1 MTATAEPPVP
11 ATQVAAHPPLTRGEG
26 VASLGR
32 ADGVELLG
40 PVHGSG
46 YRDGAALVRR
56 ADGQMVQLGPL
67 MYALLECADGERD
80 RAALA
85 AAISERVGRKLDE
98 EHVDA
103 LAQKLAVQGLLAGT
117 EHKAP
122 PKRNPLLALR
132 WKVLVTDPVLTRR
145 LTAPFTFLFS
155 RWIMWPVLA
164 GFAAVFW
171 FVLFHKGVAGATAQA
186 FSSPGLLVLVFALAV
201 ASAGFHELGH
211 ASACRYGGATPGGM
225 GMGMYLVWPAFYTD
239 VTDSYRL
246 PKRDRLR
253 VDLGGLYFNAVVADI
268 TMLVWLVWRM
278 DALLLLVALQVL
290 QMVKQ
295 LSPIIRADGYHILSD
310 ATGIPDLY
318 SHMGPTLRKLL
329 PGHWHEPSPITGW
342 ARVFVTA
349 WVLIVVPVLMSL
361 AIGAVLLLPKL
372 ATSSWESG
380 RLIVTNLPH
389 EVSHAQVLD
398 VLASVVRLLA
408 LVLPVAGSVLVSHK
422 IVRTT
427 GGRALAWSRGRP
439 VRRGVVLAGAGVAFA
454 GIAWA
459 WWPSG
464 QYQPVRPTDGGTI
477 GSLVRWVSAPTT
489 LARPSGGEI
498 GFVGPAATTPPQLT
512 PGKHLAV
519 AMVPVGGATKQHPA
533 LFVIR
538 GGHGKPPVAILSTSA
553 PSPSGVPTTGTSA
566 GQSGTSTTTP
576 TNSTP
581 TASTPTTSAP
591 PTGSSS
597 AGAPTDANAFPFALP
612 SAPGPG
618 GTQAVATNT
627 KDGGVVYDVAY
638 ALVTVTG
645 GANVTNTNSA
655 FALAHCKA
663 CTTVAVSFQL
673 VLIVG
678 SSHIIAPIN
687 AAGALNYNCPACMTT
702 ALADQIIV
710 TLKAQPSQQLLDTLT
725 GYLKQLNALPALGAA
740 GTPSAVAAEVGTVQK
755 EIDSAL
761 QGSGLEANPPNSISS
776 SGSTSTT
783 PAGTSSTTTPAPT
796 TSTSS
801 SSATTPAP
809 TSSTPTSASPTG
821 TSPTS
826 TSTTP
831 TSTPSTS
838 TTGTTTTGTTTPAA
852 DSGTTSPTSTTP

>member
-11 ATQVAAHPPLTRGEG
+11 TAEVAEHPPLTRGEG
-26 VASLGR
+26 VASLAR
-32 ADGVELLG
+32 AEGVELLG
-40 PVHGSG
+40 PLHGSG

-67 MYALLECADGERD
+67 MYALLESADGRRD
-80 RAALA
+80 RAGLA
-85 AAISERVGRKLDE
+85 AAMSERLGRRLDE
-98 EHVDA
+98 EHVGA
-103 LAQKLAVQGLLAGT
+103 LAQKLAAQGLLAGT
-117 EHKAP
+117 EQHAP
-122 PKRNPLLALR
+122 PKSNPLLALR

-155 RWIMWPVLA
+155 PWIMAPVLA
-164 GFAAVFW
+164 GFAGVFW
-171 FVLFHKGVAGATAQA
+171 FVLFHKGVASATAQA
-186 FSSPGLLVLVFALAV
+186 FDKPGLLLLVFALAV

-225 GMGMYLVWPAFYTD
+225 GMGLYLVWPAFYTD
-239 VTDSYRL
+239 VTDAYRL
-246 PKRDRLR
+246 PRRDRLR
-253 VDLGGLYFNAVVADI
+253 VDLGGLYFNAVVADV

-310 ATGIPDLY
+310 ATGVPDLY
-318 SHMGPTLRKLL
+318 AHMGPTLRRLL
-329 PGHWHEPSPITGW
+329 PGHRHEPTALTGR
-342 ARVFVTA
+342 ARLLVSA

-361 AIGAVLLLPKL
+361 AMGAVLLLPKL
-372 ATSSWESG
+372 ATNAWDSG
-380 RLIVTNLPH
+380 RMIVTGLPH
-389 EVSHAQVLD
+389 AVSHAQVLD
-398 VLASVVRLLA
+398 VGASLVRLLA
-408 LVLPVAGSVLVSHK
+408 LALPVAGSVLISQK

-427 GGRALAWSRGRP
+427 GARARAWSRGSP
-439 VRRGVVLAGAGVAFA
+439 VRRGVVLTGAGLALA

-464 QYQPVRPTDGGTI
+464 QYQPVRPNDGGTI

-489 LARPSGGEI
+489 LARPGGGEI
-498 GFVGPAATTPPQLT
+498 GFVAPAAAAPPQLT

-519 AMVPVGGATKQHPA
+519 AMVPVGGASREHPA

-553 PSPSGVPTTGTSA
+553 PSPSGVPTAGGSNSGGTTSTATPGATSTASSTGTSTA
-566 GQSGTSTTTP
+566 TTTSP
-576 TNSTP
+576 
-581 TASTPTTSAP
+581 AP
-591 PTGSSS
+591 SQ
-597 AGAPTDANAFPFALP
+597 PTDATAFPFELP
-612 SAPGPG
+612 AAPGPG

-645 GANVTNTNSA
+645 GGDVTNTNSA
-655 FALAHCKA
+655 YALAHCKS

-678 SSHIIAPIN
+678 SSKNIAPIN
-687 AAGALNYNCPACMTT
+687 AAGALNYDCPACMTT
-702 ALADQIIV
+702 ALADQIVV
-710 TLKAQPSQQLLDTLT
+710 TLKAQPSQQLLEELNADLR
-725 GYLKQLNALPALGAA
+725 QLNALPALGAA
-740 GTPSAVAAEVGTVQK
+740 GTPAAVATEVGTVQK

-761 QGSGLEANPPNSISS
+761 QGSGLETNPPSS
-776 SGSTSTT
+776 TSTSTT
-783 PAGTSSTTTPAPT
+783 ATPASPTTTPSPTTPTSSTTTPVPPSSTTTPT
-796 TSTSS
+796 LSTS
-801 SSATTPAP
+801 
-809 TSSTPTSASPTG
+809 
-821 TSPTS
+821 TS

-831 TSTPSTS
+831 TSTSPTTATTTTTTSTS
-838 TTGTTTTGTTTPAA
+838 TTSTSTT
-852 DSGTTSPTSTTP
+852 PTSTTPTTSTTPGG